1 MDPNDSWTT
10 HTTRSY
16 TMVAA
21 VLCELEDVEGVRA
34 RIGNPSLTVPTP
46 LADVAQ
52 EVLTA
57 YIRDGAVGIP
67 K

>member
-1 MDPNDSWTT
+1 
-10 HTTRSY
+10 
-16 TMVAA
+16 MVAA
-21 VLCELEDVEGVRA
+21 ILCELENVEGIRA

-52 EVLTA
+52 EVLAA
-57 YIRDGAVGIP
+57 YVRDGAVGIP